1 MNYKQSGKVRDLI
14 ATLTNI
20 FYDIFRIQ
28 SFMFNQAAQ
37 LIIVIIT
44 VVIIKSPRGWSLA
57 KRLS

>member
-1 MNYKQSGKVRDLI
+1 
-14 ATLTNI
+14 
-20 FYDIFRIQ
+20 
-28 SFMFNQAAQ
+28 MFNQAAQ